1 MDNPRHF
8 DLRLAL
14 TVMVGVAGAFLLVS
28 LIEGVVIRL
37 QGLLITLVV
46 SLFLSFGM
54 EPAVKWLDN
63 RGVRRGIG
71 TFLVFL
77 ASFLALA
84 GFLAAMAPLVIGQI
98 RNLMDAGPDLLSGL
112 ADRARSLPGTAGD
125 SIAEWLQEQEAKL
138 PSRLPQLAPD
148 IGRGVLGLGTTLLG
162 SLLQMLTMLLVT
174 FYLVADGPRLR
185 RALSSRLEPETQK
198 EFLTIWELA
207 VEKTGGY
214 LYSRVLTAIASAIF
228 HTVAFSI
235 VGIEYSAALG
245 IWVGLVS
252 SVIPVIG
259 TYLAGALPLLVALGT
274 TGVTDA
280 VWVLVAVVVYQQIE
294 NYFVAPRITAHTLS
308 LHPAIAFV
316 AVLVG
321 GALLGAPGALLALPA
336 AAIVIAL
343 ASAAGER
350 HEVVEHTLLMERA
363 KLTDEERR
371 EAIRQRRA
379 EAAERRE
386 RDRRKKAGSGPGGV
400 ERRKGDR
407 RSDDATA
414 DDAEDDG
421 ADTDEAAD
429 E

>member
-1 MDNPRHF
+1 VDSPRHF

-14 TVMVGVAGAFLLVS
+14 TIMVGVAGAFLLVS

-37 QGLLITLVV
+37 QGLLITLLV

-63 RGVRRGIG
+63 RGVRRGVG

-77 ASFLALA
+77 ASFLAVA
-84 GFLAAMAPLVIGQI
+84 GFLAAMAPLVVGQI

-112 ADRARSLPGTAGD
+112 ADRARSLPGTAGE
-125 SIAEWLQEQEAKL
+125 SIAEWLTEQEAKL
-138 PSRLPQLAPD
+138 PGRLPQLAPD
-148 IGRGVLGLGTTLLG
+148 IGRGVLGLGTSLLG

-185 RALSSRLEPETQK
+185 RALSSRLEPESQK

-235 VGIEYSAALG
+235 IGIEYSAALG

-280 VWVLVAVVVYQQIE
+280 VWVLAAVVVYQQVE
-294 NYFVAPRITAHTLS
+294 NYLVAPRITAHTLS

-316 AVLVG
+316 AVLIG
-321 GALLGAPGALLALPA
+321 AALLGAAGALLALPA
-336 AAIVIAL
+336 AAIAIAL
-343 ASAAGER
+343 VSAAGER
-350 HEVVEHTLLMERA
+350 HEVVDHTLLMERA
-363 KLTDEERR
+363 KLTDEERK

-386 RDRRKKAGSGPGGV
+386 RDRRRRAGSGPDGV

-407 RSDDATA
+407 RTDDES
-414 DDAEDDG
+414 AED
-421 ADTDEAAD
+421 AD